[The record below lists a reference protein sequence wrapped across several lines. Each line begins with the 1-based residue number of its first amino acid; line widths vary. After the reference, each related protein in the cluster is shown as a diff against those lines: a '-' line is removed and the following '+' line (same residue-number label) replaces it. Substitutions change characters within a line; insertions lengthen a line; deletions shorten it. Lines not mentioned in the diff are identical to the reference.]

1 MKVPDWLQIYT
12 LLRFGCGDELSGSVL
27 SRNVWFVFN
36 ESSKSQGH
44 FETQKVTIFETLTP
58 SSFAVKTL
66 RKTKLSVLLENTRIY
81 IQTEFRPSCTFFLG
95 VARPRSFITTPKPE
109 NPWKSLNLSPWSE
122 GNFVIFVKV
131 PDWLQIYTLLRFGCG
146 DELSGSVLSRN
157 VWFVFN
163 ESSKSQGHFETQKV
177 TIFETLTPSSFAVKT
192 LR

>member
-1 MKVPDWLQIYT
+1 MPGPTSRPNFVPLAPFSWAWRVSWRGLEVWKSLNFSPWSEGNFVIFVKVPDWLQIYT

-27 SRNVWFVFN
+27 SRNLWFVSN

-95 VARPRSFITTPKPE
+95 VARPRSLKI
-109 NPWKSLNLSPWSE
+109 L
-122 GNFVIFVKV
+122 
-131 PDWLQIYTLLRFGCG
+131 
-146 DELSGSVLSRN
+146 
-157 VWFVFN
+157 VF
-163 ESSKSQGHFETQKV
+163 
-177 TIFETLTPSSFAVKT
+177 
-192 LR
+192 